1 MTALYAELHSHDYYS
16 LLDGSPT
23 PEEYMVRAKDV
34 GITHLAQTNHGTLSG
49 LRHHQRAAE
58 AAGIIP
64 ILGVEAYIS
73 PTDMFDRRSK
83 AKREDGT
90 DIYNHVI
97 LLAMNETGL
106 TTMSRLNEK
115 AWVEGFYS
123 KARMD
128 TELLLSDNEGLI
140 VLSGCLNGLIPKA
153 IERGD
158 LKYANE
164 VAKQY
169 RAALGDRFY
178 IEVQGHNPPEMNR
191 ALLEI
196 ADRHKIKAVA
206 TSDCHY
212 TKPENLWFEEA
223 MLILSTNPKRIP
235 EPEMSKM
242 EKMDVLERMNYL
254 YPERKMT
261 FQEIE
266 IYLRGYEDQRT
277 LFARQNIERTDILS
291 NTMEIANR
299 IGEYPYH
306 SGLDLL
312 PRPDRPADEL
322 LREKAFAGL
331 RKRGLDRDAK
341 AIERLEYE
349 LGIIHEKEFDVY
361 FIVVEDLVTW
371 AKAEGI
377 RVGPGRGSGAG
388 SLLLYCLYVTEVN
401 PLEWGLIFERF
412 IDPSR
417 DDFPDVDLD
426 FPDTE
431 RGRVKRYLIQKY
443 DYVASIATFPTFK
456 GKSAVRSAAKVMGV
470 PIADVEKA
478 LKNNDG
484 PPEED
489 YLDFF
494 EDTVQGKAFIQRHHE
509 TVELARFLTGRLRTM
524 GMHPAAVVLSREPLS
539 KYMPIQTGIDPNDK
553 SGPRVEYI
561 ALDMGE
567 AEAVGAI
574 KMDILG
580 LKNLRVIDET
590 LKLIEERHGKVI
602 DPLEIPLD
610 DIKTY
615 RMLAAGK
622 TLAVFQCEGPA
633 FTKWIKETKCD
644 TFMDIVNGTAI
655 SRPGAMDTVG
665 KEYKKALLGETMVNY
680 PNSIIHNITSKT
692 LGFVVFQEQVMQM
705 VTDLAGMSS
714 ADANKIR
721 RIIAKKKDAAE
732 LERYRDE
739 FVEGA
744 SKYIS
749 VKAAQKLWSDFEK
762 HAGYSFNLSHAVA
775 YSFIS
780 YWTAWLKANY
790 PLEYMASAIAAEDDR
805 DTLTNYLLEARRMQL
820 QIFTPHA
827 EYSEAKASIQNNGIM
842 LGLVDVKNI
851 AAKSAESIIANRPY
865 GSYEKFMEVT
875 AARGTGVN
883 SRAANSLDLIGGL
896 RYDDHPLRGDE
907 RDHFYEYL
915 GIPVMPKDELP
926 FRARSKIRPISDFE
940 ESTTFVVSGLV
951 RGITKGPTWA
961 RASILDESGAA
972 EVFVDKNTQI
982 EEGKMYVM
990 LISSNSVMKYLAIED
1005 VKTSNSSLALYLR
1018 DELPL
1023 PSEGCERILG
1033 FRSRYTKKGDKMGTV
1048 AFMTETGELYS
1059 ALVFP
1064 RQYKGALARLI
1075 EGREVRMRVAETHD
1089 GAYFVDGFE

>member
-1 MTALYAELHSHDYYS
+1 MQQYAECHSHDYYS
-16 LLDGSPT
+16 LLDGSPS
-23 PEEYMVRAKDV
+23 PEEYMERAKEL

-49 LRHHQRAAE
+49 LRHHQRAAKE
-58 AAGIIP
+58 AGIIP

-97 LLAMNETGL
+97 LLAMDETGL
-106 TTMSRLNEK
+106 STMSRLQEK

-123 KARMD
+123 KPRMD
-128 TELLLSDNEGLI
+128 TELLLGDNDGLI

-158 LKYANE
+158 LVYAHHI
-164 VAKQY
+164 AKQY
-169 RAALGDRFY
+169 KAALGDRFY
-178 IEVQGHNPPEMNR
+178 IEVQGHNPPEMNK

-196 ADRHKIKAVA
+196 ADKFGIKAVA

-223 MLILSTNPKRIP
+223 MLILSTNPKRIS

-254 YPERKMT
+254 YPDRKMT

-312 PRPDRPADEL
+312 PRPERPANEL
-322 LREKAFAGL
+322 LREKAFEGL
-331 RKRGLDRDAK
+331 RRRGLDKDPVAL
-341 AIERLEYE
+341 ERLEYE
-349 LGIIHEKEFDVY
+349 LGITHEKEFDVY

-371 AKAEGI
+371 AKAQGI

-412 IDPSR
+412 LDPSR
-417 DDFPDVDLD
+417 SDYPDVDLD

-443 DYVASIATFPTFK
+443 EHVASIATFPTFK
-456 GKSAVRSAAKVMGV
+456 GKSAIRSASKALGV

-484 PPEED
+484 PPDED

-494 EDTVQGKAFIQRHHE
+494 EDTTQGKAFIQRHPE
-509 TVELARFLTGRLRTM
+509 TIELARFLTGRLRTT

-539 KYMPIQTGIDPNDK
+539 KYMPIQTGIDPNDR
-553 SGPRVEYI
+553 SGPRVEYL

-567 AEAVGAI
+567 VESVGGI
-574 KMDILG
+574 KIDILG
-580 LKNLRVIDET
+580 LKNLRVIDNT
-590 LKLIEERHGKVI
+590 INTIEARHGKKI
-602 DPLEIPLD
+602 DLLEVPLD

-615 RMLAAGK
+615 RMLANGK
-622 TLAVFQCEGPA
+622 TVAVFQAEGPA

-644 TFMDIVNGTAI
+644 NFMDIVNGTAI

-705 VTDLAGMSS
+705 VTDLAGMSPES
-714 ADANKIR
+714 ANFIR
-721 RIIAKKKDAAE
+721 RTIAKKKDSAL
-732 LERYRDE
+732 LEPYREE
-739 FVEGA
+739 FVKGA
-744 SKYIS
+744 SKNIS
-749 VKAAQKLWSDFEK
+749 VKAAEKLWSDFEK

-775 YSFIS
+775 YSLIS

-790 PLEYMASAIAAEDDR
+790 PLEYMASAIAAEEDR

-820 QIFTPHA
+820 KVYTPHA
-827 EYSEAKASIQNNGIM
+827 EHSMERASIQNDGIM

-851 AAKSAESIIANRPY
+851 ASKSAESIILNRPY
-865 GSYEKFMEVT
+865 GSYERFMEVV

-883 SRAANSLDLIGGL
+883 SRAATSLDKIGGL
-896 RYDDHPLRGDE
+896 RYDDHPLTGDE
-907 RDHFYEYL
+907 RQFFYEYL
-915 GIPVMPKDELP
+915 GIPVMPKTALSP
-926 FRARSKIRPISDFE
+926 KMLAKIRPISDYE

-951 RGITKGPTWA
+951 RGIKRGPTWT
-961 RASILDESGAA
+961 RISILDESGTA
-972 EVFVDKNTQI
+972 EAFVDKNTQI

-990 LISSNSVMKYLAIED
+990 LISSNSVMKYIPMED
-1005 VKTSNSSLALYLR
+1005 CMTSNSSLGMYLR
-1018 DELPL
+1018 DELAL
-1023 PSEGCERILG
+1023 PSEGCERVLG

-1048 AFMTETGELYS
+1048 AFMTDTGELYS

-1075 EGREVRMRVAETHD
+1075 EGREVRMRVAETYD

>member
-1 MTALYAELHSHDYYS
+1 MTQYAELHSHDFYS

-23 PEEYMVRAKDV
+23 PEEYMERANEI

-49 LRHHQRAAE
+49 LRHHQRAAK
-58 AAGIIP
+58 AAGIVP

-97 LLAMNETGL
+97 LLAMDETGL
-106 TTMSRLNEK
+106 TTMSRLQEK
-115 AWVEGFYS
+115 AWVEGFYN
-123 KARMD
+123 KPRMD
-128 TELLLSDNEGLI
+128 TELLLGDSEGLI

-158 LKYANE
+158 LIYANHI
-164 VAKQY
+164 AMQY
-169 RAALGDRFY
+169 KEALGDRFY
-178 IEVQGHNPPEMNR
+178 IEVQGHNPPEMNE
-191 ALLEI
+191 ALLRI
-196 ADRHKIKAVA
+196 ADTHDIKAVA

-223 MLILSTNPKRIP
+223 MLILSTNPKRIS

-242 EKMDVLERMNYL
+242 EKMDVLERFNYL

-266 IYLRGYEDQRT
+266 IYLRGYEDQRA
-277 LFARQNIERTDILS
+277 LFERQGIERTDILS

-306 SGLDLL
+306 TGLDLL
-312 PRPDRPADEL
+312 PRPERPADEL
-322 LREKAFAGL
+322 LREKVYDGL
-331 RKRGLDRDAK
+331 RKRGLADNPLAL
-341 AIERLEYE
+341 ERIEYE

-361 FIVVEDLVTW
+361 FIVVEDLVNW
-371 AKAEGI
+371 AKSQGI

-388 SLLLYCLYVTEVN
+388 SLVLYCLYVTEVN
-401 PLEWGLIFERF
+401 PLDWGLIFERF
-412 IDPSR
+412 IDASR
-417 DDFPDVDLD
+417 DDYPDVDLD

-431 RGRVKRYLIQKY
+431 RGRIKRYLIEKY
-443 DYVASIATFPTFK
+443 DHVASIATFPTFK
-456 GKSAVRSAAKVMGV
+456 GKSSIRSAAKALGV

-478 LKNNDG
+478 LKSNDG

-489 YLDFF
+489 YMDFF
-494 EDTVQGKAFIQRHHE
+494 EDTSQGKEFIQKHPE
-509 TVELARFLTGRLRTM
+509 TFELAKFLSGRLRTT

-539 KYMPIQTGIDPNDK
+539 RYMPIQTGIDPNDR

-567 AEAVGAI
+567 VESVGGI
-574 KMDILG
+574 KIDILG
-580 LKNLRVIDET
+580 LKNLRVIDDT
-590 LKLIEERHGKVI
+590 VKLIKDRTGKDI
-602 DPLEIPLD
+602 DMLRVPLD

-615 RMLAAGK
+615 NMLATGK

-644 TFMDIVNGTAI
+644 NFMDIVNGTAI

-665 KEYKKALLGETMVNY
+665 KEYKKALLGEATVHY
-680 PNSIIHNITSKT
+680 PNSIIHNITSET
-692 LGFVVFQEQVMQM
+692 LGFVVFQEQVMRM
-705 VTDLAGMSS
+705 VTDLAGMSPS
-714 ADANKIR
+714 DANKIR
-721 RIIAKKKDAAE
+721 RIIAKKKDKAE
-732 LERYRDE
+732 LERYREE
-739 FVEGA
+739 FVAGA
-744 SKYIS
+744 SRHIS
-749 VKAAQKLWSDFEK
+749 KKASEKLWSDFEK

-775 YSFIS
+775 YSLIS

-790 PLEYMASAIAAEDDR
+790 PLEYMTSAIAAEDDR

-820 QIFTPHA
+820 KVYTPHV
-827 EYSEAKASIQNNGIM
+827 EHSDEKASIYEDGIM

-851 AAKSAESIIANRPY
+851 AKKSAESLIAHRPY
-865 GSYEKFMEVT
+865 GSFRRFTDVVMQK
-875 AARGTGVN
+875 GTGVN
-883 SRAANSLDLIGGL
+883 SRAANSLDAIGGL
-896 RYDDHPLRGDE
+896 RYDDHPLTGNE
-907 RDHFYEYL
+907 RDNFYEYL
-915 GIPVMPKDELP
+915 GIPVMPKTDLP
-926 FRARSKIRPISDFE
+926 YSVRSKIRPIADYE

-951 RGITKGPTWA
+951 RGIKRGPTWA
-961 RASILDESGAA
+961 RASILDESGTAD
-972 EVFVDKNTQI
+972 VFVDKNTQI
-982 EEGKMYVM
+982 QEGKMYVM
-990 LISSNSVMKYLAIED
+990 LIATNSVMKYIPIED
-1005 VKTSNSSLALYLR
+1005 FHDSNSSLAQYLR

-1023 PSEGCERILG
+1023 PQEDCERVLG
-1033 FRSRYTKKGDKMGTV
+1033 FRSRFTKKGDKMGTV

-1075 EGREVRMRVAETHD
+1075 EGREVKMRVAETKD